1 MTAALVRSNPPS
13 VARSSSHQRLV
24 QDQLARAGIVVGG
37 PAPWDIRVRDER
49 AFRAMALHGS
59 LGFGESYMAGHW
71 ECDSLDVLTER
82 LFRNDLTADP
92 GSARVL
98 LHRAL
103 AVVRNLQSRARA
115 TEVAEKHYDLGN
127 DLFEAM
133 LDSRMVYTCGYWKDA
148 QDLESAQEAKLD
160 LICRKLELRP
170 GMRVLDIGCG
180 FGALM
185 KLACERYGVVCTGYS
200 VSREQTEYARR
211 VCEGLPVEIV
221 LDDYRAIRGRFDR
234 IVSVGMLEAVGYK
247 NFRTFMQ
254 VVHDS
259 LEDDGLF
266 LLHTVGH
273 NRTTRNGDPWIE
285 KYIFPNGMLP
295 SIAQLGTAFEDLFV
309 MEDWHNFGTDYD
321 KTLLAW
327 NARFQ
332 EAWPRLRGKY
342 GETFK
347 RMWELYLLGFAGG
360 FRARAWQLWQIVLTK
375 PGRRP
380 PACRLV

>member
-1 MTAALVRSNPPS
+1 MTTTLVRANPPA
-13 VARSSSHQRLV
+13 VACTSHHQRLV
-24 QDQLARAGIVVGG
+24 KDQLARAGIVVDG
-37 PAPWDIRVRDER
+37 PAPWDMRVHDER

-71 ECDSLDVLTER
+71 DCDALDVLAER

-92 GSARVL
+92 RSARVL
-98 LHRAL
+98 VHRAL

-115 TEVAEKHYDLGN
+115 AEVAEKHYDLGN

-133 LDSRMVYTCGYWKDA
+133 LDSRMVYTCGYWRDA
-148 QDLESAQEAKLD
+148 HDLESAQEAKLD
-160 LICRKLELRP
+160 LICRKLDLRP

-185 KLACERYGVVCTGYS
+185 KHACERYGVSCTGYS

-211 VCEGLPVEIV
+211 ACEGLPVEIV
-221 LDDYRAIRGRFDR
+221 LDDYRTIRGRFDR
-234 IVSVGMLEAVGYK
+234 VVSVGMLEAVGYK
-247 NFRTFMQ
+247 NFRAYMQ
-254 VVHDS
+254 IAHDA

-295 SIAQLGTAFEDLFV
+295 SIAQLGAAFEDLFV
-309 MEDWHNFGTDYD
+309 MEDWHNFGTDYE

-342 GETFK
+342 GDTFK